1 MGGDL
6 SCVRELT
13 VYLLLKRH
21 SGSPE
26 CWWEKKAITNGA
38 GFIRSEQENLDMNT
52 SISCSLLC

>member
-38 GFIRSEQENLDMNT
+38 GFIRSEQENLE
-52 SISCSLLC
+52 I